1 MLGWRAGARRAAS
14 ALACIVL
21 AAPALAQTEIPKTSP
36 NQRPTPGWSA
46 EVTPSELT
54 ATAYEILGTE
64 TRTRLSLVFNGPVT
78 YNLATLADPYRI
90 VIDVPNLAFRLP
102 ADAGRKRQGLI
113 AAFRFGV
120 FAPGKSRIVI
130 DTTGPVTVEHALAA
144 TGSAKSTRLTL
155 ELAPTEAASYQ
166 PSPPVEQPI
175 AGTASE
181 SPRGTLHDHQTAR
194 PDHGSNRPT
203 IVLDPGHGGVDGG
216 ANTAEV
222 LEKDVVLAVAKFIQ
236 ATLDA
241 RGTYN
246 VKLTRSTDIFVSL
259 DQRIAA
265 SRAAGADLFISIY
278 ADSISQREFAQNIRG
293 ATVYTLSEQA
303 SNREAQLLAE
313 KENAVD
319 ARAGINVKAESED
332 DQVKNILI
340 DLLTRETQAF
350 SNNFRGILISNLK
363 PAMPL
368 ARDPSRSAAFK
379 VLKQTQ
385 TPSVLL
391 ELGYIS
397 NAKDAELLRSTAW
410 QRQVATAIAA
420 SIDAYFAKR
429 LAGNR

>member
-1 MLGWRAGARRAAS
+1 MMPPILACGIAAAS
-14 ALACIVL
+14 
-21 AAPALAQTEIPKTSP
+21 PALAQTEIPKSPANPPPTS
-36 NQRPTPGWSA
+36 GWSA
-46 EVTPSELT
+46 EVTTSETT
-54 ATAYEILGTE
+54 ATAYELTGTDA
-64 TRTRLSLVFNGPVT
+64 RTRLSLVFNGPVT

-102 ADAGRKRQGLI
+102 ADAGRKRQGLVS
-113 AAFRFGV
+113 AFRFGV

-130 DTTGPVTVEHALAA
+130 DTAGPVTVEHALAA
-144 TGSAKSTRLTL
+144 GGPAKSTRLTL

-166 PSPPVEQPI
+166 PTAPAEPAASAAVE
-175 AGTASE
+175 A
-181 SPRGTLHDHQTAR
+181 PRGTLHEHHPAR
-194 PDHGSNRPT
+194 PDQGSSRPT

-216 ANTAEV
+216 ANTLEI
-222 LEKDVVLAVAKFIQ
+222 LEKDVVLAVAKFIK

-246 VKLTRSTDIFVSL
+246 VKMTRATDVFVSL
-259 DQRIAA
+259 DQRLAA
-265 SRAAGADLFISIY
+265 SLAAGADLFISIH
-278 ADSISQREFAQNIRG
+278 ANSIAQTEFAQNVRG

-319 ARAGINVKAESED
+319 ARAGINVQPNSED

-340 DLLTRETQAF
+340 DLITRETQSF
-350 SNNFRGILISNLK
+350 SNNFRGLLISNLK
-363 PAMPL
+363 PAVPL
-368 ARDPSRSAAFK
+368 ARDPARSAAFK

-397 NAKDAELLRSTAW
+397 NAKDAELLRSTPW